1 MNKAHFQV
9 QGLINN
15 PVKQQVKNILEDIP
29 GVANV
34 NVDLARSTVEVEYN
48 APANEN
54 QIIKGIEHTGICRIL

>member
-15 PVKQQVKNILEDIP
+15 PVKQQVKNVLADLP

-34 NVDLARSTVEVEYN
+34 NVDLVRSTVEVEYN
-48 APANEN
+48 PPADES
-54 QIIKGIEHTGICRIL
+54 QIRKSIEHTEGCRIL